1 MDRYTAMQTFV
12 RVVEAGSFAAV
23 AEQMNVA
30 RSVVTRQVA
39 ALEAHLQVKLLT
51 RTTRSLALTAAG
63 EAWLA
68 ASREILG
75 LLDNAES
82 SLREGDAL
90 SGRIRVGL
98 PLVFGLTHLGPA
110 MVAFAQQH
118 PQVALELQ
126 FTDERAN
133 LVEEGLDLSIR
144 ITAQLQPS
152 DIVRR
157 LGQVRMHTLASPA
170 YLATHGTPK
179 RPEDLAGADGL
190 LYERAPTPDLWA
202 YQRDGETV
210 AVRLHRRLL
219 ADNGVALAQAAAA
232 GMGYTRAPDFIAQP
246 FLERGEVVAV
256 LAEFEPG
263 PLPVF
268 AVLPSNRWI
277 PRRVDA
283 LITHVERELQR
294 LGLRD

>member
-12 RVVEAGSFAAV
+12 RVAEAGSFAAV

-39 ALEAHLQVKLLT
+39 ALEAHLQVQLLT
-51 RTTRSLALTAAG
+51 RTTRSLSLTAAG

-75 LLDNAES
+75 LLDSAES

-90 SGRIRVGL
+90 RGRIRVGL
-98 PLVFGLTHLGPA
+98 PLVFGLTHLSA
-110 MVAFAQQH
+110 ALVDFAQQH

-133 LVEEGLDLSIR
+133 LAEAGLDLSIR

-157 LGQVRMHTLASPA
+157 LGQVRMHTLAAPS
-170 YLATHGTPK
+170 YLATHGTPH

-190 LYERAPTPDLWA
+190 LYERGPSPDLWTYA
-202 YQRDGETV
+202 RDGAPV
-210 AVRLHRRLL
+210 GVRLRRRLL

-232 GMGYTRAPDFIAQP
+232 GLGYTRAPDFIARP
-246 FLERGEVVAV
+246 FLDRGEVVAV
-256 LAEFEPG
+256 LAPFEPA
-263 PLPVF
+263 PLGVY
-268 AVLPSNRWI
+268 AVLPGNRWI

-283 LITHVERELQR
+283 LIGHVERALER
-294 LGLRD
+294 LGVRG